1 MSRTDGRTSPV
12 GNQLLE
18 IVRTQPGIHFRALE
32 RAADLHSAGQLRHHV
47 DRMLHKGTLIEVP
60 DGGYTRYFVA
70 NEHDRRLRPRLAR
83 FARPIPR
90 RIGIL
95 LMEQTLN
102 RTELRHRL
110 RCADSTLGYYLK
122 RMEKEGDIIKCKG
135 KTCCQYKLADKEG
148 LREVLKVPRPVLG
161 AIEHKEHATTR
172 AAQSEP
178 RAPPQW
184 PRASPAAT
192 RDVAPKP
199 ASTSSSRDTPHDAR
213 NQVTAKELVSR

>member
-1 MSRTDGRTSPV
+1 MSPPDRRTSPV

-32 RAADLHSAGQLRHHV
+32 RAAELHSAGQLRHHV
-47 DRMLHKGTLIEVP
+47 DRLLHKGALIEVP

-95 LMEQTLN
+95 LLEQSLN

-135 KTCCQYKLADKEG
+135 RTCCHYRLADADI
-148 LREVLKVPRPVLG
+148 LREVFKVPRPVLG
-161 AIEHKEHATTR
+161 ALEPATG
-172 AAQSEP
+172 P
-178 RAPPQW
+178 RATQTPPRKSDAQPTPTTPTTPNPPPTQP
-184 PRASPAAT
+184 PRGTPWNRPAPT
-192 RDVAPKP
+192 RRSV
-199 ASTSSSRDTPHDAR
+199 T
-213 NQVTAKELVSR
+213 NQELVSR